1 MKVLTRCQSGRWS
14 TLGGRGRLDPSAPC
28 NHAVKMRKKSV
39 RRPLVAF
46 CLNFYLWLL
55 KVVLIVPFFAS
66 RLCLHLLP
74 LCNASARA
82 HCPLHSHVS
91 PAAPDCLWA
100 PVCCGCSVLAVT
112 RVSELDNP
120 SWLLSHSI
128 WMALPGNT
136 LFTAD
141 WLFSGPMRA
150 QLLPR
155 QVIVTGCL
163 RAILDTLVGAQ
174 VQIYQC
180 FRVILYI
187 IYHILLN

>member
-1 MKVLTRCQSGRWS
+1 MLWRWEKKVSGDLWS
-14 TLGGRGRLDPSAPC
+14 PFKFLS
-28 NHAVKMRKKSV
+28 
-39 RRPLVAF
+39 VAF
-46 CLNFYLWLL
+46 ISGINC
-55 KVVLIVPFFAS
+55 PF
-66 RLCLHLLP
+66 LCPFHLLP

-82 HCPLHSHVS
+82 HYPLHSHVS
-91 PAAPDCLWA
+91 PSAPDCLWA
-100 PVCCGCSVLAVT
+100 PVCCGCSFLAVT

-128 WMALPGNT
+128 WMDLPGNT
-136 LFTAD
+136 LFAAD

-174 VQIYQC
+174 AQIHQC
-180 FRVILYI
+180 FIVILYI
-187 IYHILLN
+187 ISYSIKIRIPSHSSCNLLIQKQF